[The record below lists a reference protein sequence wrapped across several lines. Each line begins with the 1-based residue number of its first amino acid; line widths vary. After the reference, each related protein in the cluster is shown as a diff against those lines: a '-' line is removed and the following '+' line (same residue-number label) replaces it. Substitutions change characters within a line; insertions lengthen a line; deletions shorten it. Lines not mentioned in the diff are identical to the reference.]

1 MRKSILIGVL
11 AALMLFAFTTC
22 EPQTITW
29 PTERNISFVTVEQT
43 ATYIV
48 GETAEDTGFNI
59 VINYIEGE
67 PTVIPGAGNIKLE
80 GGMASVD
87 GITFKN
93 GENVVPAVPC
103 KIEYKTVTSA
113 TISGVSNVTIEEGAK
128 LEDENLASKINLDG
142 AENLTLTLAFDGGER
157 VYTADDIVAKSA
169 VTATN
174 GKINVVLS
182 LVKDGE
188 VLSTTTPV
196 QKGETYTVT
205 LDNYYL
211 GKDWAYEKNLT
222 KGFETGVTVSVV
234 EEKEIKPDS
243 VKLWIDGEPVSN
255 GNVTVDFNSTSAELK
270 SDMQLV
276 YYVGDEPYYTDDAK
290 ENLKTVPATDW
301 FLRNLPETFDEFT
314 SDAQTAIKTSYSYT
328 IEVPKGLEEDASL
341 NITTGT
347 VSVNDPL
354 DVSSVTVDW
363 RDGFEPVVDTKIGN
377 RDIVVTAAKLAS
389 GLDAKTSDFTISVV
403 PVQLWEE
410 QVGEEVTVYFSISYK
425 REAITLT
432 SGNSLATATVEAKEE

>member
-1 MRKSILIGVL
+1 M
-11 AALMLFAFTTC
+11 
-22 EPQTITW
+22 
-29 PTERNISFVTVEQT
+29 
-43 ATYIV
+43 
-48 GETAEDTGFNI
+48 
-59 VINYIEGE
+59 VIM
-67 PTVIPGAGNIKLE
+67 P
-80 GGMASVD
+80 D
-87 GITFKN
+87 
-93 GENVVPAVPC
+93 VVFRA
-103 KIEYKTVTSA
+103 YQ
-113 TISGVSNVTIEEGAK
+113 
-128 LEDENLASKINLDG
+128 
-142 AENLTLTLAFDGGER
+142 
-157 VYTADDIVAKSA
+157 
-169 VTATN
+169 
-174 GKINVVLS
+174 S
-182 LVKDGE
+182 LK
-188 VLSTTTPV
+188 
-196 QKGETYTVT
+196 
-205 LDNYYL
+205 
-211 GKDWAYEKNLT
+211 
-222 KGFETGVTVSVV
+222 
-234 EEKEIKPDS
+234 
-243 VKLWIDGEPVSN
+243 
-255 GNVTVDFNSTSAELK
+255 
-270 SDMQLV
+270 
-276 YYVGDEPYYTDDAK
+276 TDDAK

>member
-1 MRKSILIGVL
+1 MEYSL
-11 AALMLFAFTTC
+11 C

-29 PTERNISFVTVEQT
+29 PTERNISFVAVEQA

-48 GETAEDTGFNI
+48 GEKAEDTGFNI
-59 VINYIEGE
+59 VINYTEGE

-113 TISGVSNVTIEEGAK
+113 TITGVSNVTIEDGAK
-128 LEDENLASKINLDG
+128 LEDVDLASKINLDG

-182 LVKDGE
+182 LVDKDGK
-188 VLSTTTPV
+188 VLPTNKAV
-196 QKGETYTVT
+196 QKGEAYTVT

-211 GKDWAYEKNLT
+211 GTDWAYEKNLA
-222 KGFETGVTVSVV
+222 KGFETGVAVSVV
-234 EEKEIKPDS
+234 EEEEIKPDS

-255 GNVTVDFNSTSAELK
+255 GNVTVDFNSTSAALK
-270 SDMQLV
+270 DDMQLV
-276 YYVGDEPYYTDDAK
+276 YYVGDEPYYTDDTK
-290 ENLKTVPATDW
+290 ETLKTVPATDW

-314 SDAQTAIKTSYSYT
+314 SGAQTAIKTSYSYT

-354 DVSSVTVDW
+354 NVSSVTVDW
-363 RDGFEPVVDTKIGN
+363 RDGFKPVVDTKIGN

>member
-11 AALMLFAFTTC
+11 AALMLFAFTAC

-48 GETAEDTGFNI
+48 GEKAEDTGFNI
-59 VINYIEGE
+59 VINYTEGE
-67 PTVIPGAGNIKLE
+67 PTVIPGAGNIKFE
-80 GGMASVD
+80 GEMASVD

-93 GENVVPAVPC
+93 GENEVPAVPC

-113 TISGVSNVTIEEGAK
+113 TISGVSNVTIEEGAT

-157 VYTADDIVAKSA
+157 VYTADDIVAKDV

-182 LVKDGE
+182 LVKDGK
-188 VLSTTTPV
+188 VLQTDMAV

-211 GKDWAYEKNLT
+211 GTDWAYEKNLA

-255 GNVTVDFNSTSAELK
+255 GNVTVDFNSTSADLK
-270 SDMQLV
+270 GDMQLV
-276 YYVGDEPYYTDDAK
+276 YYVGDEPYYIDDAK
-290 ENLKTVPATDW
+290 ENLKTVPAADW
-301 FLRNLPETFDEFT
+301 FLRNLPETFNEFT

-354 DVSSVTVDW
+354 DDSSVTVDW
-363 RDGFEPVVDTKIGN
+363 RDGFKPVVDTKIGN
-377 RDIVVTAAKLAS
+377 RDIVVTAATLAS

-410 QVGEEVTVYFSISYK
+410 QVGSEVTVYFSISYK
-425 REAITLT
+425 GEAITLT
-432 SGNSLATATVEAKEE
+432 DGNSLATATVEAKGE